1 MSDFERNIKY
11 LIDRQI
17 NWRQDPWSDE
27 PTTTYDWGWY
37 YETGTYQCYSLF
49 ASKAKINTFKSLK
62 WHMYVLWYLNPQLDS
77 DDFQM
82 LVKYM
87 CNIRTGFITFK
98 ISEQIIQSM
107 IYDVSLQDLERPPP
121 NRLRKVIFK
130 DFSGL
135 NRSEKMSIVGQLVG
149 RSKKIHPDDV
159 YQCMLDINDIGDKI
173 TWSKIA
179 ELLKCSERT
188 IIRNINNELKKEKLL
203 LNKQL

>member
-1 MSDFERNIKY
+1 
-11 LIDRQI
+11 
-17 NWRQDPWSDE
+17 
-27 PTTTYDWGWY
+27 
-37 YETGTYQCYSLF
+37 
-49 ASKAKINTFKSLK
+49 
-62 WHMYVLWYLNPQLDS
+62 MYVLWYLNPQLDS

-87 CNIRTGFITFK
+87 CNTRTGFITFK